1 MFKKK
6 RWIAASMVMA
16 MAVTGCGDKAGA
28 DPTPQPTTPTA
39 YDTGGNAG
47 AD

>member
-16 MAVTGCGDKAGA
+16 MAVTAYNAGSN
-28 DPTPQPTTPTA
+28 PTA